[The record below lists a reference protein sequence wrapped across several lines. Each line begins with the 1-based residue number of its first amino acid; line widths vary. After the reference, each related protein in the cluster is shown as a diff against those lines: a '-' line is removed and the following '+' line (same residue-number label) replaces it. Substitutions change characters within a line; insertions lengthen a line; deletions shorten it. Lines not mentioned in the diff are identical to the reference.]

1 MEKGI
6 ESRADVGL
14 LVSEF
19 YSKVR
24 KDELLGPVF
33 AHVNWEHHTPLIVN
47 FWSSILLGD
56 QSYQG
61 NPFKKHIN
69 LPIRPQ
75 HFERWL
81 QLFKETIN
89 ENFKG
94 EVAQE
99 AMNRADTIAKM
110 FQFRLG
116 LIE

>member
-1 MEKGI
+1 MQKEITSRKDI
-6 ESRADVGL
+6 EQ

-24 KDELLGPVF
+24 KDELLAPVF
-33 AHVNWEHHTPLIVN
+33 AHVDWEHHTPLIVN

-61 NPFKKHIN
+61 NPFRKHIN
-69 LPIRPQ
+69 LPIEGR

-81 QLFKETIN
+81 ALFKRTLE
-89 ENFKG
+89 ENFEG
-94 EVAQE
+94 EIAQE
-99 AMNRADTIAKM
+99 AMNRANTIAQM

-116 LIE
+116 LLS